1 MKETQFS
8 QLRERDWAAWDRW
21 LSSTGRTTGR
31 KRKTARSSARGT
43 AQEKTPPKAPVAE
56 IAVSELPSAFRRL
69 CQDLSLARDRNYSST
84 LVHALHE
91 RVLAAHQRIYGAR
104 RRLAG
109 HWLEFLAAGLPQLVR
124 HEWRLM
130 LASALLFFVPLLVL
144 VVLPQW
150 YPDSVYYLISPDIVA
165 RYEAMY
171 SPTAERIGQ
180 SHGASTQLSMLA
192 FYIAHNVRIDFQCF
206 AGGIVFGLGSVFY
219 LLFNG
224 LQIGATAGHLTQL
237 GYIETF
243 WGFVAGHSAPELI
256 GVVLSGAAGLK
267 IGLSLV
273 APGRRRRIDALKFAA
288 RDAVRLLYGA
298 ALLTFSAAFIE
309 SLWSPLRSLP
319 FAAKI
324 GAGLSLWLILLSYFL
339 FAGRGS
345 RAA

>member
-8 QLRERDWAAWDRW
+8 QLRQSDWEAWDRW
-21 LSSTGRTTGR
+21 LSSTGKQRRKNKSPDTTP
-31 KRKTARSSARGT
+31 SANPDT
-43 AQEKTPPKAPVAE
+43 STKPAIE
-56 IAVSELPSAFRRL
+56 ITVDMLPSAYRQL
-69 CQDLSLARDRNYSST
+69 SQDLSLARDRNYSSA

-104 RRLAG
+104 KRLTG
-109 HWLEFLAAGLPQLVR
+109 HWLDFLVAGLPRLVR
-124 HEWRLM
+124 DEWRLI
-130 LASALLFFVPLLVL
+130 LASALLFFVPLLAL
-144 VVLPQW
+144 VALPHW
-150 YPDSVYYLISPDIVA
+150 YPDSVYYLISPDVA
-165 RYEAMY
+165 ARFEEMY
-171 SPTAERIGQ
+171 SPTAEHPGRI
-180 SHGASTQLSMLA
+180 HGASSQLSMLA
-192 FYIAHNVRIDFQCF
+192 FYIAHNVAIDFQCF

-219 LLFNG
+219 LLYNG

-267 IGLSLV
+267 IGLALV
-273 APGRRRRIDALKFAA
+273 APGRRRRVDALKLAA

-309 SLWSPLRSLP
+309 SLWSPNRALP
-319 FAAKI
+319 FAYKI
-324 GAGLSLWLILLSYFL
+324 GAGLTLWFILLAYFL